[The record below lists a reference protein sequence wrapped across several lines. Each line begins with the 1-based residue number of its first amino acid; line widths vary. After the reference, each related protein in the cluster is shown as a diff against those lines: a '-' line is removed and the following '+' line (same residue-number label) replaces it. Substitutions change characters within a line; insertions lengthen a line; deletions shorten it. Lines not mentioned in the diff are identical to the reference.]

1 MSSLV
6 ATNVRQAGTLPLR
19 LRGLMGQT
27 REQAGAG
34 LLLRPCRS
42 IHTAFMRFPI
52 DVVFLDR
59 DGRVLKIAVCVR
71 PWRVV
76 LAPWRTAAVLELPH
90 GYDRIKDVSAGCR
103 LEMTGHS
110 VWLRE
115 ASSG

>member
-1 MSSLV
+1 MPSLV
-6 ATNVRQAGTLPLR
+6 ASGIRRADTLLLR
-19 LRGLMGQT
+19 LRGLMGKT

-52 DVVFLDR
+52 DVVFLGR
-59 DGRVLKIAVCVR
+59 DGDVLKLAVCVH

-76 LAPWRTAAVLELPH
+76 FAPWRTAAVLELPH
-90 GYDRIKDVSAGCR
+90 GDDRIRGVAAGSR
-103 LEMTGHS
+103 LELSGHS

-115 ASSG
+115 ISSG